1 MIARHVTTPDDRSG
15 GEGDDIM
22 TNGTAD
28 YALITGASSGLG
40 AEFARQLAQ
49 RGYNLILAA
58 RRKDRLE
65 ALKDE
70 IGQTSN
76 NTLIEIIVS
85 DLSTPDGPERL
96 HSAIKQKNL
105 PVDVLINNAGFGIY
119 GRYEDTDWA
128 REKEL
133 LQVDIVAVAH
143 LTKLFAN
150 DMITRGG
157 GHILQVSSIGGYQA
171 TPTYA
176 IYAAAK
182 AFVLLFGEALNFE
195 LKRKNVKVTV
205 LSPGVTATEF
215 LDVAGQ
221 RRTLYQKLT
230 MMQAPRAVR
239 EGLNAL
245 FRGKPSVVAGLLNAF
260 LTWSTG
266 LMPRRLR
273 AFVAYVVMRN

>member
-1 MIARHVTTPDDRSG
+1 MAT
-15 GEGDDIM
+15 
-22 TNGTAD
+22 GTAD

-40 AEFARQLAQ
+40 AEFARQLAG

-58 RRKDRLE
+58 RREDRLE
-65 ALKDE
+65 ALKAE
-70 IGQTSN
+70 IEALPGSTK
-76 NTLIEIIVS
+76 IEVIVS
-85 DLSTPDGPERL
+85 DLSTEDGPQRL
-96 HSAIKQKNL
+96 YDTIKQKDL
-105 PVDVLINNAGFGIY
+105 SVDVLVNNAGFGIY
-119 GRYEDTDWA
+119 GRYADTDWA
-128 REKEL
+128 LEREL

-143 LTKLFAN
+143 LTRLFAN
-150 DMITRGG
+150 DMIARGG
-157 GHILQVSSIGGYQA
+157 GHILQVSSIGGYQP

-176 IYAAAK
+176 IYSAAK

-230 MMQAPRAVR
+230 MMEAPRAVR

-266 LMPRRLR
+266 LLPRRLQT
-273 AFVAYVVMRN
+273 FVAYVVMRN

>member
-1 MIARHVTTPDDRSG
+1 
-15 GEGDDIM
+15 M
-22 TNGTAD
+22 TNGAAD
-28 YALITGASSGLG
+28 YALVTGASSGLG
-40 AEFARQLAQ
+40 AEFARQLAV

-65 ALKDE
+65 ALRDE
-70 IGQTSN
+70 IAQISK
-76 NTLIEIIVS
+76 NTQVEVIVA
-85 DLSTPDGPERL
+85 DLSTPDGPARL
-96 HSAIKQKNL
+96 HEAVTQKKL

-119 GRYEDTDWA
+119 GRYEEVDWA
-128 REKEL
+128 REQEL
-133 LQVDIVAVAH
+133 LAVDIVAVAH
-143 LTKLFAN
+143 LTKLFAT
-150 DMITRGG
+150 DMIARGG
-157 GHILQVSSIGGYQA
+157 GHILQISSIGGYQP

-176 IYAAAK
+176 IYSAAK

-230 MMQAPRAVR
+230 MMEAPRAVR

-260 LTWSTG
+260 LTWSTR
-266 LMPRRLR
+266 LMPRRLQ
-273 AFVAYVVMRN
+273 ALVAYFVMRN

>member
-1 MIARHVTTPDDRSG
+1 
-15 GEGDDIM
+15 M
-22 TNGTAD
+22 TNGAAD

-40 AEFARQLAQ
+40 AEFARQLAA

-58 RRKDRLE
+58 RREDRME
-65 ALKDE
+65 ALKRE
-70 IGQTSN
+70 IGETGKATQ
-76 NTLIEIIVS
+76 IEVIVS
-85 DLSTPDGPERL
+85 DLSTDDGPQKL
-96 HSAIKQKNL
+96 YDAIKQKNL

-119 GRYEDTDWA
+119 GRYADTDWA

-133 LQVDIVAVAH
+133 LQVDIVALAH
-143 LTKLFAN
+143 LTKLFAT
-150 DMITRGG
+150 DMIARGG
-157 GHILQVSSIGGYQA
+157 GHILQVSSIGGYQP

-176 IYAAAK
+176 IYAASK

-266 LMPRRLR
+266 LLPRRLQ
-273 AFVAYVVMRN
+273 AFAAYVVMRN

>member
-1 MIARHVTTPDDRSG
+1 
-15 GEGDDIM
+15 M

-40 AEFARQLAQ
+40 AEFARQLAA

-58 RRKDRLE
+58 RRADRME
-65 ALKDE
+65 ALKRE
-70 IGQTSN
+70 IGETSSA
-76 NTLIEIIVS
+76 TQIEIIVS
-85 DLSTPDGPERL
+85 DLSTDDGPQKL
-96 HSAIKQKNL
+96 YDAIKQKNL

-119 GRYEDTDWA
+119 GRYAETDWA
-128 REKEL
+128 REREL
-133 LQVDIVAVAH
+133 LQVDIFAVAH
-143 LTKLFAN
+143 LTKLFAT
-150 DMITRGG
+150 DMIARGG
-157 GHILQVSSIGGYQA
+157 GHILQVSSIGGYQP

-176 IYAAAK
+176 IYSGAK

-260 LTWSTG
+260 LTWSTR
-266 LMPRRLR
+266 LLPRRLQ
-273 AFVAYVVMRN
+273 AFVAYAVMRN

>member
-1 MIARHVTTPDDRSG
+1 MTPDDGGG
-15 GEGDDIM
+15 GEGDDGM

-40 AEFARQLAQ
+40 AEFARQLAG

-65 ALKDE
+65 ALKEE
-70 IGQTSN
+70 IAQASKDTQV
-76 NTLIEIIVS
+76 EVIVS
-85 DLSTPDGPERL
+85 DLSTSDGPEQL
-96 HSAIKQKNL
+96 HETIKQMNL
-105 PVDVLINNAGFGIY
+105 PVDVLINNAGFGIF
-119 GRYEDTDWA
+119 GRYEDIDWA

-150 DMITRGG
+150 DMIARGG
-157 GHILQVSSIGGYQA
+157 GHILQVSSIGGYQP

-176 IYAAAK
+176 IYSAAK
-182 AFVLLFGEALNFE
+182 SFVLLFGEALNFE

-205 LSPGVTATEF
+205 LSPGVTETEF

>member
-1 MIARHVTTPDDRSG
+1 
-15 GEGDDIM
+15 M

-40 AEFARQLAQ
+40 AEFARQLAA
-49 RGYNLILAA
+49 RGYNLVLAA
-58 RRKDRLE
+58 RREDRLE
-65 ALKDE
+65 ALKQE
-70 IGQTSN
+70 IGETSK
-76 NTLIEIIVS
+76 TTQIEVIVS
-85 DLSTPDGPERL
+85 DLSTDEGPQRL
-96 HSAIKQKNL
+96 YDTIKAKNL

-119 GRYEDTDWA
+119 GKYETIDWP

-133 LQVDIVAVAH
+133 LQVDIVAVAR

-150 DMITRGG
+150 DMIARGG
-157 GHILQVSSIGGYQA
+157 GHILQVSSIGGYQP

-176 IYAAAK
+176 IYSAAK

-230 MMQAPRAVR
+230 MMQAPRAIR

-260 LTWSTG
+260 LTWSTH
-266 LMPRRLR
+266 LMPRRLQ
-273 AFVAYVVMRN
+273 AFVAYVVMRK

>member
-1 MIARHVTTPDDRSG
+1 
-15 GEGDDIM
+15 M
-22 TNGTAD
+22 TNATAD

-40 AEFARQLAQ
+40 AEFARQLAA

-58 RRKDRLE
+58 RRGDRME
-65 ALKDE
+65 TLKRE
-70 IGQTSN
+70 IGETS
-76 NTLIEIIVS
+76 TATQIEIIVS
-85 DLSTPDGPERL
+85 DLSSDDGPQAL
-96 HSAIKQKNL
+96 YDAIKQKNL

-119 GRYEDTDWA
+119 GRYADTDWA
-128 REKEL
+128 REREL

-143 LTKLFAN
+143 LTKLFAT
-150 DMITRGG
+150 DMIARGG
-157 GHILQVSSIGGYQA
+157 GHILQVSSIGAYQP

-176 IYAAAK
+176 IYSAAK
-182 AFVLLFGEALNFE
+182 AFELLFGEALNFE

-205 LSPGVTATEF
+205 LSPGVTETEF

-230 MMQAPRAVR
+230 MMQAPRTVR

-260 LTWSTG
+260 LAWSTG
-266 LMPRRLR
+266 LLPRRLQ

>member
-1 MIARHVTTPDDRSG
+1 
-15 GEGDDIM
+15 M

-40 AEFARQLAQ
+40 AEFARQLAG

-58 RRKDRLE
+58 RREDRLE
-65 ALKDE
+65 ALKQE
-70 IGQTSN
+70 IGAVSK
-76 NTLIEIIVS
+76 NTQIEVIAS
-85 DLSTPDGPERL
+85 DLSTDDGPQRL
-96 HSAIKQKNL
+96 YDTIKAKNL

-119 GRYEDTDWA
+119 GRYETCDWA

-143 LTKLFAN
+143 LTRLFAT
-150 DMITRGG
+150 DMIARGG
-157 GHILQVSSIGGYQA
+157 GYILLVSSIGGYQP

-176 IYAAAK
+176 IYSAAK

-195 LKRKNVKVTV
+195 LKRKNVKVSV

-215 LDVAGQ
+215 LEVAGQ
-221 RRTLYQKLT
+221 QKTLYQRLT
-230 MMQAPRAVR
+230 MMQAPQAVR
-239 EGLNAL
+239 EGLDAL

-260 LTWSTG
+260 ITWTTG
-266 LMPRRLR
+266 LMPRRFR
-273 AFVAYVVMRN
+273 AFMAYVVMRN